1 MENPKLGATS
11 KPHTSKRKLVNV
23 HNNGR
28 KMFEHE
34 MLVDWLK
41 SAAYTCRV
49 YAAAL
54 WRSSEAVAKSATIHD
69 LFAHFYSFSHR
80 FPLSF
85 AFTVT
90 TFFRYMLIKECLQTA
105 WSVAEQ
111 SHEMSQVYTRCTNN
125 WQSTFESSV
134 GFFLLSSSYS
144 FILLVRRQTKS
155 NYVWQHAFALFK
167 ASHIFVTRAINS
179 CSWRGGSWLMSFLF
193 GRMVDIHKSE
203 WIFCI

>member
-54 WRSSEAVAKSATIHD
+54 WRSSEAVTKSATIHD

-111 SHEMSQVYTRCTNN
+111 SHEMSQVYTRCTDN

-134 GFFLLSSSYS
+134 GFFFFCRLRILSYCWCEGKRSQITYGNTRLLYS
-144 FILLVRRQTKS
+144 KR
-155 NYVWQHAFALFK
+155 
-167 ASHIFVTRAINS
+167 HIFS
-179 CSWRGGSWLMSFLF
+179 
-193 GRMVDIHKSE
+193 
-203 WIFCI
+203 